1 MQYVAEVR
9 SNRKQHTNGG
19 HFWGTKRGKTN
30 DNRLSVI
37 IFWPHFVPQK
47 WPPFLAH
54 VSWPHGRIAL
64 LPHGVVHAVMSNSR
78 ARVFSNS
85 RARLLGNNYGAT
97 MFWKEESVRTSWK
110 ALCFSSNPHPKK
122 VTPWRPFCEVARMD
136 GVTGFT
142 RFFPRKP
149 TVTPVTP
156 CSGLLI

>member
-1 MQYVAEVR
+1 MEAISGAQKEA
-9 SNRKQHTNGG
+9 KQMIT
-19 HFWGTKRGKTN
+19 
-30 DNRLSVI
+30 DYRLSFV
-37 IFWPHFVPQK
+37 WPHFLPQK

-110 ALCFSSNPHPKK
+110 AFCFSSNPHPKK

-156 CSGLLI
+156 FSGLLI